1 MTESSPKQI
10 GETILQ
16 GLLGTWMSMGSSV
29 AFLLNHLGDAL
40 IGIYIAPLFTIIL
53 SSIFLKVIS

>member
-1 MTESSPKQI
+1 
-10 GETILQ
+10 
-16 GLLGTWMSMGSSV
+16 MSMGSSV